1 MTNEQLQALGIDAK
15 WLEPLN
21 ATFDKYEINTPKRQA
36 AFIGQ
41 CSHESGNFKTL
52 QENLNYSAEGLMK
65 TWPSRFPTKEIADQY
80 ARQPAKIAGKVY
92 NGRLGNTSE
101 EEAAKYLGRG
111 LIQLTGK
118 ENYEHCGLGIGA
130 DLLVDPTLLLDP
142 RYAALSAGWFW
153 NKKGLNQLA
162 DIGDAVTITKRINGG
177 MIGIDDRVKH
187 TNQALAVL
195 GQDTSQAQQSVASQ
209 SCITIGNIQ
218 RGSCI
223 QDSCGARFLAL

>member
-1 MTNEQLQALGIDAK
+1 MTYDQLDALGIDHK
-15 WLEPLN
+15 WLAPLEE
-21 ATFDKYEINTPKRQA
+21 TFVKYDISTPVRQA

-41 CSHESGNFKTL
+41 CAHESGNFKIL

-65 TWPSRFPTKEIADQY
+65 TWPSRFPSKEIADQY

-118 ENYEHCGLGIGA
+118 ENYDHCGLGIGV
-130 DLLVDPTLLLDP
+130 DLLSNPALLLDP

-153 NKKGLNQLA
+153 NKKGLNALA
-162 DIGDAVTITKRINGG
+162 DAGDAVTITKRINGG
-177 MIGIDDRVKH
+177 ALGLDDRLAK
-187 TNQALAVL
+187 TDKALRVL
-195 GQDTSQAQQSVASQ
+195 A
-209 SCITIGNIQ
+209 
-218 RGSCI
+218 
-223 QDSCGARFLAL
+223 

>member
-1 MTNEQLQALGIDAK
+1 MSLSNALVTLGIDFK
-15 WLEPLN
+15 WEEPLQV
-21 ATFDKYEINTPKRQA
+21 AFDKYEINTPKRQA

-41 CSHESGNFKTL
+41 CAHESGNFKTL

-118 ENYEHCGLGIGA
+118 ENYERCGSAIGI
-130 DLLVDPTLLLDP
+130 DLINEPTLLVEP
-142 RYAALSAGWFW
+142 NHAAMSAGWFW
-153 NKKGLNQLA
+153 NKKGLNELA
-162 DIGDAVTITKRINGG
+162 DSQEHGQITKRINGG
-177 MIGIDDRVKH
+177 LIGLDDRIVK
-187 TNQALAVL
+187 TTKALAAL
-195 GQDTSQAQQSVASQ
+195 G
-209 SCITIGNIQ
+209 
-218 RGSCI
+218 
-223 QDSCGARFLAL
+223 

>member
-1 MTNEQLQALGIDAK
+1 MSLNNALTALGIDPK
-15 WLEPLN
+15 WEEPLQ

-41 CSHESGNFKTL
+41 CAHESGNFKTL

-65 TWPSRFPTKEIADQY
+65 TWPSRFSTKEIADQY

-101 EEAAKYLGRG
+101 EEASKFLGRG

-118 ENYEHCGLGIGA
+118 ENYEHCGSSIGV
-130 DLLVDPTLLLDP
+130 DLLSDPALLLDP

-153 NKKGLNQLA
+153 NKKGLNALA
-162 DIGDAVTITKRINGG
+162 DAGDIETITKRINGG
-177 MIGIDDRVKH
+177 LIGLDDRKAKVAK
-187 TNQALAVL
+187 AMSVL
-195 GQDTSQAQQSVASQ
+195 G
-209 SCITIGNIQ
+209 
-218 RGSCI
+218 
-223 QDSCGARFLAL
+223 

>member
-1 MTNEQLQALGIDAK
+1 MNSAQLQALGIDEK

-21 ATFDKYEINTPKRQA
+21 DVFAKYDINTPLRQA

-41 CSHESGNFKTL
+41 CAHESNNFKVL

-80 ARQPAKIAGKVY
+80 ARQPTKIAGKVY

-118 ENYEHCGLGIGA
+118 ENYANCGSGLGV
-130 DLLVDPTLLLDP
+130 DLVGHPDWLLDP
-142 RYAALSAGWFW
+142 KYAALSAGWFW
-153 NKKGLNQLA
+153 NKKGLNTLA
-162 DIGDAVTITKRINGG
+162 DSKDYETMTKRINGG
-177 MIGIDDRVKH
+177 LIGLDDRK
-187 TNQALAVL
+187 AKIAKAISVL
-195 GQDTSQAQQSVASQ
+195 G
-209 SCITIGNIQ
+209 
-218 RGSCI
+218 
-223 QDSCGARFLAL
+223 